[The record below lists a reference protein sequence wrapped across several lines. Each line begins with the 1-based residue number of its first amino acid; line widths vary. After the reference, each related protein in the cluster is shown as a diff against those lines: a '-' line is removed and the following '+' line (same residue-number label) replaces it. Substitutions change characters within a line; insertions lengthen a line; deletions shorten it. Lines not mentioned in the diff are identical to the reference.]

1 MRGFILGSFALIAL
15 EVFVTGS
22 GPDKASGLLGWSAS
36 ALERLLSPDVPGIHQ
51 AKAKATS
58 TSKTSTSSSS
68 TVPGSGTGLGAI
80 VTGV

>member
-1 MRGFILGSFALIAL
+1 MRGFVVGSLVLIAL

-36 ALERLLSPDVPGIHQ
+36 ALERVLSPDVPGIHQ
-51 AKAKATS
+51 AKSAGS
-58 TSKTSTSSSS
+58 GQSSTSSAPS

-80 VTGV
+80 ITGV